1 MLSPRVSGFSYGS
14 DISNRTGFASVT
26 VFIKRSWAASHW
38 LSFTPSFSSSS
49 VLWYSRFL
57 RNYRIPVTTRYMVT
71 VVLLSIFNAQ
81 NTPCFIFA
89 LGDFV
94 TRGPTLDA
102 ELRSVNATLILA
114 RHVPHGPALVASERP
129 INFSN
134 GAVH

>member
-1 MLSPRVSGFSYGS
+1 MVAVIL
-14 DISNRTGFASVT
+14 
-26 VFIKRSWAASHW
+26 
-38 LSFTPSFSSSS
+38 LSF
-49 VLWYSRFL
+49 
-57 RNYRIPVTTRYMVT
+57 
-71 VVLLSIFNAQ
+71 FNAQ

-102 ELRSVNATLILA
+102 ELGSVNALILALA
-114 RHVPHGPALVASERP
+114 RHVPHVPALVASKRP